1 MVKEP
6 KEQVMAFNNKSS
18 LGKRPAEQSSEGS
31 WMTTYSDMVTLLL
44 AFFILM
50 AAISVVDASKYEE
63 VKAGLVESVSK
74 KKVTKPFHEL
84 KNELDKMIQK
94 ENLENEITVDLSAR
108 GIKLEFSS
116 AALFVSGDADIM
128 PASKPII
135 EKVAKSL
142 KVISYDDHKVSVEGH
157 TDDVPINTQKFPS
170 NWELSTARATNV
182 LRMLMEYGIEKK
194 RLQASGF
201 ADISPKSPNRDEQGN
216 AIPENQMQNRRVVIK
231 IHR

>member
-1 MVKEP
+1 
-6 KEQVMAFNNKSS
+6 MAFNKSGS
-18 LGKRPAEQSSEGS
+18 PGRRRSEESEEGT

-44 AFFILM
+44 AFFILL

-63 VKAGLVESVSK
+63 VKAGLIESVSK

-84 KNELDKMIQK
+84 KNELDKMIKQ
-94 ENLENEITVDLSAR
+94 ENLEKEIMVDLSAQ

-116 AALFVSGDADIM
+116 AALFLSGDAEIM
-128 PASKPII
+128 DTARPII
-135 EKVAKSL
+135 DKVAKSL

-157 TDDVPINTQKFPS
+157 TDDVPINTVKYPS

-182 LRMLMEYGIEKK
+182 LRMLIEFGIEKK

-201 ADISPKSPNRDEQGN
+201 ADIAPKAPNRDELGN
-216 AIPENQMQNRRVVIK
+216 AIAENQMQNRRVVIK